1 MNDKLV
7 WIAAPIHDL
16 LRKGLESKGYTL
28 IDDQNFE
35 RKSAIKTLNFCE
47 GVITSTRLKMDR
59 EMIDAA
65 PLLKWIG
72 RMGSGMEL
80 IDVPYAESKGILV
93 TSSPEGNSNAVA
105 EHALGMLL
113 NMIRRIGWSCN
124 EVRAGQWLREEN
136 RGIELEGKTIGI
148 IGFGNTGSAFAK
160 KLSGF
165 DASLLVYDKYRQ
177 EGFPSYVSVCQS
189 LDPIWENADI
199 ISFHVPLQN
208 DTHHYCNEA
217 FIAKA
222 KKSFILINTSRGEVA
237 ETKSIA
243 AGLKNGKLRGVC
255 LDVLEGEPLSAL
267 HPTDALL
274 VAEMLT
280 YSNAIITPHIAGY
293 THEAVEKMSQILLKK
308 IVIDR

>member
-1 MNDKLV
+1 MNDRFV
-7 WIAAPIHDL
+7 WIAAPVHDL
-16 LRKGLESKGYTL
+16 LRKGLEQRGYTL
-28 IDDQNFE
+28 IDDSNFE
-35 RKSAIKTLNFCE
+35 RSASIKILSCCE
-47 GVITSTRLKMDR
+47 GVITSTRLKIDR

-65 PLLKWIG
+65 PHLKWIG

-80 IDVPYAESKGILV
+80 IDVAYAESKGILV

-113 NMIRRIGWSCN
+113 NLIRRIGWSCN
-124 EVRAGQWLREEN
+124 EVRAGQWFREEN

-148 IGFGNTGSAFAK
+148 IGFGNTGQAFAK

-165 DASLLVYDKYRQ
+165 DATLLVYDKYRQ
-177 EGFPSYVSVCQS
+177 DGFPNYVSACPS

-217 FIAKA
+217 FIANA

-237 ETKSIA
+237 ETKAIA
-243 AGLKNGKLRGVC
+243 IGLKSGKLRGAC

-267 HPTDALL
+267 NPSDALL
-274 VAEMLT
+274 VAEMIGLPT
-280 YSNAIITPHIAGY
+280 VIITPHIAGY
-293 THEAVEKMSQILLKK
+293 TYEAIEKMSQILLQK
-308 IVIDR
+308 IVMDK